1 MLENSVA
8 PGRPLRDV
16 ILIGG
21 SQGGIVAVK
30 TLLAG
35 LPAGF
40 RAAIAITIHRSATFV
55 SVLGEVLAA
64 HSKLPVIEPRD
75 GQLFEPGLV
84 YLAPQDRHL
93 LLRGGA
99 VRLDRGPKHHFV
111 RPAIDLMFASG
122 ADEYGPRVIGVLLTG
137 NLSDG
142 VAGLVSISERGGLS
156 LVQDPAEAEAPSMP
170 RNAVVYDDVDA
181 MFKVDAAAKVL
192 AKLVSGVSLDE
203 AVTVSGARRLSSER
217 SHAKAAKERALHD
230 TNGVTNGEEGHRFA
244 EFGLR
249 RRC

>member
-1 MLENSVA
+1 
-8 PGRPLRDV
+8 V

-21 SQGGIVAVK
+21 SQGSIVAVK
-30 TLLAG
+30 KLLSG

-40 RAAIAITIHRSATFV
+40 RAAIGITIHRSATFV
-55 SVLGEVLAA
+55 SMLADIFTS

-84 YLAPQDRHL
+84 YLAPQDRHML
-93 LLRGGA
+93 FRAGA
-99 VRLDRGPKHHFV
+99 ISLDRGPKHHFV

-122 ADEYGPRVIGVLLTG
+122 AAAFDSRVIGVLLTG

-142 VAGLVSISERGGLS
+142 VAGLVNISERGGLS

-170 RNAVVYDDVDA
+170 RNAVIYDDVDA
-181 MFKVDAAAKVL
+181 IFKLDGAAKL
-192 AKLVSGVSLDE
+192 LEKLVNGVALED
-203 AVTVSGARRLSSER
+203 ATAGNGARRLRPHSR
-217 SHAKAAKERALHD
+217 HK
-230 TNGVTNGEEGHRFA
+230 NGENGGEAESSNRLIDAFAEGHRFA